1 VIFKQ
6 VELDWGDQ
14 TYTIPPNRI
23 LGAIAII
30 EEYFTF
36 QDLADAV
43 NSKKLSLTTLSRTYG
58 DILRYAGAS
67 VSDDEVYAG
76 MFAGDLSSQIRRAVE
91 TLLVMMIPPSV
102 FAAAAADTV
111 EAPAR
116 GNARAPRG
124 RNKEKPSGA
133 HIKR

>member
-102 FAAAAADTV
+102 FAAAADVV

-124 RNKEKPSGA
+124 RTKEKQSGA
-133 HIKR
+133 HTKR